1 MIPLVSYALVGL
13 DNTKIFLGITD
24 NSKDDVIRL
33 MINMATDYIETQ
45 TGRRFISGVN
55 TYEKHD
61 GNGTDQIQLNNFPL
75 ITPPNVILEVNNSV
89 DNTDNWEVINADDY
103 FVDTA
108 TGVITR
114 TSSFL
119 DFETAGDAD
128 EVLSEV
134 RFSHGKDKYR
144 ATYTSGFATV
154 PYDLQYACMT
164 LVGQFY
170 NTKAGSGIK
179 SESLGDHSITYQ
191 DITELTSGM
200 KGGILEDVLSKYRNI
215 PIA

>member
-1 MIPLVSYALVGL
+1 MNLVAYALVSL
-13 DNTKIFLGITD
+13 DDTKTFLGITD
-24 NSKDDVIRL
+24 NSKDEVLKL

-45 TGRRFISGVN
+45 TGRRFTSAVN

-61 GNGTDQIQLNNFPL
+61 GTGTNQIKLNNFPI
-75 ITPPNVILEVNNSV
+75 ITPPAVILQVNNAT
-89 DNTDNWEVINADDY
+89 DNTSDWATISSDDY

-108 TGVITR
+108 TGIITR

-119 DFETAGDAD
+119 DFETVGDND

-144 ATYTSGFATV
+144 ATYTSGYATV
-154 PYDLQYACMT
+154 PYDLQYACMSI
-164 LVGQFY
+164 VGQLN

-191 DITELTSGM
+191 DITELTGGF
-200 KGGILEDVLSKYRNI
+200 KGGILEDILSKYRDI
-215 PIA
+215 PLAN

>member
-1 MIPLVSYALVGL
+1 MPLVSYALVTL
-13 DNTKIFLGITD
+13 DNTKTFLGITD
-24 NSKDDVIRL
+24 NSKNAL
-33 MINMATDYIETQ
+33 LELLINMATDYIETQ
-45 TGRRFISGVN
+45 TGRRFTSSVN

-61 GNGTDQIQLNNFPL
+61 GTGTNQLKLNNFPI
-75 ITPPNVILEVNNSV
+75 ITPPAVILEVNSAV
-89 DNTDNWEVINADDY
+89 DNTSDWATISADDY
-103 FVDTA
+103 FIDTA
-108 TGVITR
+108 TGIITR

-119 DFETAGDAD
+119 DFETTGDND
-128 EVLSEV
+128 EILSEI
-134 RFSHGKDKYR
+134 RFSCGKDKYR

-200 KGGILEDVLSKYRNI
+200 KGGILEDILTKYRDI
-215 PIA
+215 PLAN